1 MSVNSLPEN
10 EVSSLKT
17 KDSVVYRVVLTG
29 GKTREWTLRETLT
42 LSFNLNSLYI
52 VSDIIILFHAF
63 SQDPVRAKLLR
74 WLDSGHS
81 LRTWD
86 GRYSLL

>member
-42 LSFNLNSLYI
+42 LSFKLISL
-52 VSDIIILFHAF
+52 SSLIIILFHCFFF
-63 SQDPVRAKLLR
+63 SGPCAGKTTALARF
-74 WLDSGHS
+74 
-81 LRTWD
+81 RTFFENLGWKV
-86 GRYSLL
+86 

>member
-10 EVSSLKT
+10 EVSNLKT

-42 LSFNLNSLYI
+42 FKSCF
-52 VSDIIILFHAF
+52 ILFFF

>member
-42 LSFNLNSLYI
+42 LSF
-52 VSDIIILFHAF
+52 
-63 SQDPVRAKLLR
+63 KLI
-74 WLDSGHS
+74 
-81 LRTWD
+81 
-86 GRYSLL
+86 SLLSLIS

>member
-42 LSFNLNSLYI
+42 LSFKLIALLSL
-52 VSDIIILFHAF
+52 IIILFHCFF